1 MGEVAVRPGRV
12 QLIRVPSGRGR
23 GTLVG
28 PADRV
33 LMALAYLRMSGR
45 LLNAADP
52 VPDGRGGLIVN
63 VRVRGFPAAPAAAEP
78 AARPSWW
85 TPRRV
90 GVAAA
95 LALVV
100 LTVIAAA
107 GWLLLSWLFAHLW
120 LVLLGLVVATLTGGG
135 SCVTV
140 VRVIHRH

>member
-1 MGEVAVRPGRV
+1 MSEVAVRPGRV
-12 QLIRVPSGRGR
+12 QLIPLTDGR

-33 LMALAYLRMSGR
+33 AMALAHLRASGR
-45 LLNAADP
+45 LLNAADA
-52 VPDGRGGLIVN
+52 VPDGHGGMVVN
-63 VRVRGFPAAPAAAEP
+63 VRVRVDPAPVAASAP
-78 AARPSWW
+78 RPSWW

-90 GVAAA
+90 GVAAG

-100 LTVIAAA
+100 LTVIAVA

-120 LVLLGLVVATLTGGG
+120 LVLLGLVVATMAGGG